1 MTASKKL
8 PIRQVSLFVLVAAI
22 AIAAY
27 FAIVQAPEA
36 PQVQF
41 KTLTGEKITTSDLR
55 GKVVLVNFWA
65 TSCVTC
71 MAEMPKMVD
80 TYNQFHAQGFEMV
93 AVAMDYDPPNFVL
106 AYAEQKKLPFK
117 VALDIDS
124 AVANAFGN
132 VRLTPTTFLIDKRGR
147 VVREYLGE
155 PDFKQL
161 HALVAEQ
168 LKEPA

>member
-1 MTASKKL
+1 MK
-8 PIRQVSLFVLVAAI
+8 IRQVSL
-22 AIAAY
+22 IAAVAVVMIGVGVW
-27 FAIVQAPEA
+27 FTQFRSVQAP
-36 PQVQF
+36 QVLF
-41 KTLTGEKITTSDLR
+41 KTLTGEQITISQLR

-80 TYNQFHAQGFEMV
+80 TYNQFRAQGFEMV